1 MCIFD
6 EKNAHWPKTLW
17 KNFKVNTVQKLK
29 IAELIV
35 VYAKLIT
42 KKQNQRVDCCLRR
55 VDHEQAE
62 SKIWLLS
69 TQSWSRRSKIKV
81 DH

>member
-1 MCIFD
+1 MKKTHTGQKLF
-6 EKNAHWPKTLW
+6 EKFLKLI
-17 KNFKVNTVQKLK
+17 QKLK

-62 SKIWLLS
+62 SKI
-69 TQSWSRRSKIKV
+69 
-81 DH
+81 